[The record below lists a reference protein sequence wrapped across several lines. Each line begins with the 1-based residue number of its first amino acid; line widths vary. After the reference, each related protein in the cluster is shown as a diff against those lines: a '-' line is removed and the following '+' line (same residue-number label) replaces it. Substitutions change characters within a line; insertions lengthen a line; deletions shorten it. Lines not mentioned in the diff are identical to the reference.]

1 VKHDPENFR
10 PLPARRRL
18 LLVAYRFSRLDLSTP
33 LWRSMK
39 KQTVELLPIDSV
51 TPYPR
56 NARIHSESNIAK
68 IVASIKEFGWT
79 VPILVDED
87 TTVLAGHGRLLAARA
102 LLMAQVPCLRVPGLS
117 SAQKRAY
124 RLADNRLTLDSDWDF
139 ETLKLELADLDFD
152 LALMGFDQDELDDI
166 LGLNGP
172 REGEDDTP
180 ALEKVAVSKLGEI
193 WALGSHR
200 LICADACSAAEVARL
215 LAGVTPSVMVTDP
228 PYGVEYDPD
237 WRNRADRANGK
248 PFGAR
253 AISQPKNDN
262 QSDWSAA
269 WMLFPGSVVYAWHP
283 AVGALQIDHY
293 NALISVGFEVRM
305 QIIWAKSHFPIG
317 RGHYHVQHESCW
329 YAVRGN
335 AHWRGDRSQTTLWE
349 IDKPMKSETGLSVQ
363 KPVECMRRP
372 IVNHT
377 SSGQAV
383 YDPFMGSGTTIIAAE
398 TTARVCYGCE
408 INPLYVDMA
417 IRRWQTFTGK
427 EATRLADGRTFAE
440 LEAK

>member
-1 VKHDPENFR
+1 
-10 PLPARRRL
+10 
-18 LLVAYRFSRLDLSTP
+18 
-33 LWRSMK
+33 MK

-51 TPYPR
+51 IAYPR
-56 NARIHSESNIAK
+56 NARVHSEANIAK

-87 TTVLAGHGRLLAARA
+87 TTVLAGHGRLLAAHT
-102 LLMAQVPCLRVPGLS
+102 LLMPQVPCLRLPGLS

-152 LALMGFDQDELDDI
+152 LTLTGFDQDELDDI

-193 WALGSHR
+193 WALGPHR
-200 LICADACSAAEVARL
+200 LMCADACDAAEVARFL
-215 LAGVTPSVMVTDP
+215 DGVTPSVMVTDP
-228 PYGVEYDPD
+228 PFGVGYDPKWRDDADHNFQFKVKRSQYMKSTRTIANDDKAD
-237 WRNRADRANGK
+237 WSDAFAPTKIPIAFVWHGALRGSEVMNSLECIGYEIRAELIWVKEHA
-248 PFGAR
+248 
-253 AISQPKNDN
+253 AIS
-262 QSDWSAA
+262 
-269 WMLFPGSVVYAWHP
+269 H
-283 AVGALQIDHY
+283 
-293 NALISVGFEVRM
+293 
-305 QIIWAKSHFPIG
+305 
-317 RGHYHVQHESCW
+317 GHYSFQHEGCW
-329 YAVRGN
+329 YAVQKG
-335 AHWRGDRSQTTLWE
+335 
-349 IDKPMKSETGLSVQ
+349 KSANWHGEAYESTVIKAKMVKTNSGEDFVSDHGCQ
-363 KPVECMRRP
+363 KPVELMRRP

-440 LEAK
+440 LENSLK

>member
-1 VKHDPENFR
+1 
-10 PLPARRRL
+10 
-18 LLVAYRFSRLDLSTP
+18 
-33 LWRSMK
+33 MK

-56 NARIHSESNIAK
+56 NARIHSEANIAK
-68 IVASIKEFGWT
+68 ITASIKEFGWT

-102 LLMAQVPCLRVPGLS
+102 LNMAQVPCLYLRGLS

-139 ETLKLELADLDFD
+139 EALKLELAELDFD
-152 LALMGFDQDELDDI
+152 LTLTGFDQDELDDI

-180 ALEKVAVSKLGEI
+180 ALEKVAISKLGEI
-193 WALGSHR
+193 WALGRHR
-200 LICADACSAAEVARL
+200 LICADACNAAEVARL

-228 PYGVEYDPD
+228 PYGVEYDST
-237 WRNRADRANGK
+237 WRNDPTLCVVGRYKSGDGIKAKGMMWRQRQTAHVD
-248 PFGAR
+248 
-253 AISQPKNDN
+253 NDE
-262 QSDWSAA
+262 QSDWREAYKI
-269 WMLFPGSVVYAWHP
+269 FKGNVVYVWHSGLHSSEV
-283 AVGALQIDHY
+283 AAG
-293 NALISVGFEVRM
+293 LIAADFEIRS
-305 QIIWAKSHFPIG
+305 QIIWFKSHLVFS
-317 RGHYHVQHESCW
+317 RGHYHWQHESCW
-329 YAVRGN
+329 YAVRTGSK
-335 AHWRGDRSQTTLWE
+335 AAWHGDHAQTTVWE
-349 IDKPMKSETGLSVQ
+349 IQNLNPIGGARNEPITGHSTQ

-372 IVNHT
+372 ILNHT

-398 TTARVCYGCE
+398 TTSRVCYGCE
-408 INPLYVDMA
+408 INPLYVDMS

-440 LEAK
+440 LENSLK